1 MKKSNQHLTFGT
13 LKFIPLGGNGQVTK
27 NMFLYETK
35 KDILIVDC
43 GMGFPPETM
52 FGIDMVIP
60 DISYLKD
67 KRHKIRGILITHG
80 HEDHIGA
87 LPFIIPQLNVPIY
100 ATKLTCG
107 LINVRLKERNVTKF
121 RLINI
126 EPKQRIPL
134 GGFEAQPFH
143 VTHSIPDSVG
153 YVIRTSAGTFVHT
166 GDFKFDWTPVDGK
179 KPDTDTLA
187 KVGQEGILALMTD
200 SLRSEKPGSTL
211 SETVVGESF
220 REVMKKSSGRVLI
233 TTFSSNISRMK
244 QAMEASQ
251 ETGRKV
257 AIVGRSMENNCAVA
271 QKLGFL
277 IFPPGLVIPVE
288 EINELPDNN
297 QTLIIAGSQGQAG
310 SALTRIAEG
319 DHKLV
324 FIKSGDE
331 IIFSADPIPGNQD
344 AVYWLIDKLTS
355 LGARVHYSDI
365 TSDFHVSGHGAADEL
380 LLMISLTKPKYLV
393 PISGMY
399 RQMKQLSFLASEK
412 GMDKSSI
419 FVIEEGAILEFSNG
433 SAKVSGNIP
442 TNNIFVDGLGVGD
455 VGNVVL
461 RDRQLLAEEG
471 IVVVI
476 VTWDKGKKLIIGDP
490 DIVSRGF
497 VYMKEAGGL
506 ISETKNEVKR
516 IFKGLKTPEQH
527 ILREKIVDR
536 LEKFLYK
543 KTQRR
548 PMVLPVVVEI

>member
-1 MKKSNQHLTFGT
+1 
-13 LKFIPLGGNGQVTK
+13 
-27 NMFLYETK
+27 
-35 KDILIVDC
+35 
-43 GMGFPPETM
+43 
-52 FGIDMVIP
+52 
-60 DISYLKD
+60 
-67 KRHKIRGILITHG
+67 
-80 HEDHIGA
+80 
-87 LPFIIPQLNVPIY
+87 
-100 ATKLTCG
+100 
-107 LINVRLKERNVTKF
+107 
-121 RLINI
+121 
-126 EPKQRIPL
+126 
-134 GGFEAQPFH
+134 
-143 VTHSIPDSVG
+143 
-153 YVIRTSAGTFVHT
+153 
-166 GDFKFDWTPVDGK
+166 
-179 KPDTDTLA
+179 
-187 KVGQEGILALMTD
+187 
-200 SLRSEKPGSTL
+200 
-211 SETVVGESF
+211 
-220 REVMKKSSGRVLI
+220 
-233 TTFSSNISRMK
+233 
-244 QAMEASQ
+244 MEASQ

-365 TSDFHVSGHGAADEL
+365 TSDFHVSGHGAADDL